1 MTSHSRPGKLK
12 CDQIAVKIL
21 HERIRSL
28 DEHGGVMDMKT
39 LWLGAKGASQTLDG
53 LKALKQTLDAIS
65 SSLADAITL
74 VKDSPLR
81 GGVQDAHGILHL
93 PAELLANIF
102 EQAVADGPLKVIK
115 AIRISNVCKSFR
127 SIALNIPSL
136 WDDVSDDWRRELV
149 ELLLARCN
157 KPMIQARFN
166 SDLKETRKT
175 YGYKSESS
183 FSDSSFMGIVESL
196 PINSV
201 LQGFSVVYNDLDDGR
216 QAVAALADFY
226 KSGRF
231 AHLQHLG
238 MSCRVIKYI
247 QRSSKASFLFDPDAE
262 TLSSLE
268 LPKLKSLR
276 CDSIYPRSINAP
288 QLVECFVSLYSFCR
302 VKWDTQEL
310 LHFLG
315 SIPSIQFLTLE
326 FRNAELWS
334 PDIFM
339 STHSKAIEL
348 SNVRHISVVIR
359 EHTSP
364 ELLED
369 LMTKLKLPNV
379 KRMSIEAHFSNRDV
393 LLEWFTALFAQSS
406 ESEEDGPRIFRDL
419 EKLDIQIFHENFN
432 EDDIFPCDLVFSTM
446 PSLRYLS
453 VEAPGLRC
461 PTNWDWDPS
470 DLEELRVL
478 RLKNC
483 HYIAHKHEGEPI
495 ECGMEV
501 LGSFKRLERVEF
513 DDCSD
518 MMKWKKDIE
527 EVFPK
532 EKLHWSTS
540 TDQH

>member
-1 MTSHSRPGKLK
+1 M
-12 CDQIAVKIL
+12 
-21 HERIRSL
+21 
-28 DEHGGVMDMKT
+28 
-39 LWLGAKGASQTLDG
+39 DG

-74 VKDSPLR
+74 VKDSPFR
-81 GGVQDAHGILHL
+81 GGVQDARGILHL

-102 EQAVADGPLKVIK
+102 EQAVANGPLKVRK
-115 AIRISNVCKSFR
+115 AIRISNVCKRFR

-136 WDDVSDDWRRELV
+136 WDAVSDDWRHELV

-157 KPMIQARFN
+157 KPMIQARFDSN
-166 SDLKETRKT
+166 LKKTRDT
-175 YGYKSESS
+175 YGSKSS

-196 PINSV
+196 PTNSV
-201 LQGFSVVYNDLDDGR
+201 WRGFSVVYNDLDDGR
-216 QAVAALADFY
+216 QAVAALAESY

-231 AHLQHLG
+231 AHLEHIG
-238 MSCRVIKYI
+238 ISCRAIRYAEHTSNV
-247 QRSSKASFLFDPDAE
+247 SFLYDADAE

-276 CDSIYPRSINAP
+276 CDSMYPRSINAP
-288 QLVECFVSLYSFCR
+288 QLVECFVSLYSFCE

-315 SIPSIQFLTLE
+315 SMPSIQFLTLE
-326 FRNAELWS
+326 FRHAKLWS

-348 SNVRHISVVIR
+348 SNVQHLSVVIR
-359 EHTSP
+359 QHTSP

-369 LMTKLKLPNV
+369 LMTKLELPNV
-379 KRMSIEAHFSNRDV
+379 KTMSIEAHFGDRDIPHD
-393 LLEWFTALFAQSS
+393 WFTALFAETS
-406 ESEEDGPRIFRDL
+406 ESEEDDPRIFRDL
-419 EKLDIQIFHENFN
+419 EKLDIQIFDENFDD
-432 EDDIFPCDLVFSTM
+432 DDIFPCDLVFSTM

-453 VEAPGLRC
+453 VEAPGLFC
-461 PTNWDWDPS
+461 PINWDWDPS
-470 DLEELRVL
+470 YLEELRVL

-483 HYIAHKHEGEPI
+483 HYIAHKHVGEPI
-495 ECGMEV
+495 VSGMEA
-501 LGSFKRLERVEF
+501 LDSFKRLERVEF

-540 TDQH
+540 TDHH